1 MPDEIVIEDD
11 PTETTDDQKTDA
23 PVQDTAPE
31 EPAARAAYFEKKFQE
46 ENLAARGLAADKK
59 RLEGI
64 VEDERTSKKFWE
76 EQAKTGKAA
85 LATATDSKK
94 AEAVDDAI
102 EGFDLAELTVADD
115 GGKRLIQNV
124 KKALAKE
131 YAGYVKPEDV
141 EAAIDR
147 RLNTI
152 VAQGKLAERF
162 PDLTDTESDFTKKVN
177 ARTVQLAKDPECEGM
192 SQIALMRLAAAE
204 VESENGGRKKE
215 RENGSADREARIGRQ
230 SVQGKGPRQTT
241 KPSTELTN
249 EQKKF
254 ARIAGITEEEYAK
267 EAREGIRTYP
277 TLGPQ

>member
-1 MPDEIVIEDD
+1 MADEIVIEDD

-23 PVQDTAPE
+23 PVQDNPPE
-31 EPAARAAYFEKKFQE
+31 EPAARAAFYEAQFKE
-46 ENLAARGLAADKK
+46 ERLKARELAADKK
-59 RLEGI
+59 RLEGMF
-64 VEDERTSKKFWE
+64 EDERTSKKYWE
-76 EQAKTGKAA
+76 GEAKARPVTQTPSEVRKA
-85 LATATDSKK
+85 D
-94 AEAVDDAI
+94 AVDEVI
-102 EGFDLAELTVADD
+102 EEFDLAELTVAED
-115 GGKRLIQNV
+115 GGKRLVQHV
-124 KKALAKE
+124 KKELAKE
-131 YAGYVKPEDV
+131 YKGYVKPEDV

-162 PDLTDTESDFTKKVN
+162 PELTDVESDFTKKVN

-204 VESENGGRKKE
+204 VETENGGRARE
-215 RENGSADREARIGRQ
+215 RENGNADREARIGRQ
-230 SVQGKGPRQTT
+230 SVQGRGPRQTT
-241 KPSTELTN
+241 KPSTELTA

-267 EAREGIRTYP
+267 EANAGIRTYP